1 MFLLVTVFVL
11 LCSCQSLQ
19 EETCAKRLRKR
30 IRRTLPK
37 QQVGL
42 NICIYMINVCIGSI
56 FAYIWSMFAYDR
68 YLHTYDQ
75 CLHMIDICIYMIN
88 VCIWSIFAYIWS
100 MFAYDRYLHMLVK
113 TFVSLYSVHVRSK
126 LNKKL
131 LASSCKTQ
139 TWREPFRFFP
149 ISDPPNTHGFA
160 EATEI
165 KERIVFTGGDLHE
178 PELQHSY
185 P

>member
-68 YLHTYDQ
+68 YLH
-75 CLHMIDICIYMIN
+75 
-88 VCIWSIFAYIWS
+88 
-100 MFAYDRYLHMLVK
+100 MLVK

-149 ISDPPNTHGFA
+149 TSDPPNTHGFA